1 MLDDIELPHQAI
13 TAPRATGVPALGE
26 ADLDFLKDQP
36 LLGFS
41 GVTSEV
47 QDKQPS
53 PVAFDRVQ
61 VEVKPLLGDDTSR
74 ITPLKRSAG
83 LAEAEDIPPS

>member
-1 MLDDIELPHQAI
+1 MLDDIELPYQAI
-13 TAPRATGVPALGE
+13 TAPRATGVPPLVE

-41 GVTSEV
+41 GVASEV
-47 QDKQPS
+47 QGKQPS
-53 PVAFDRVQ
+53 PVGFNRAQ
-61 VEVKPLLGDDTSR
+61 VEVHPLLGDDTSR

-83 LAEAEDIPPS
+83 LVEAEDIPPS

>member
-1 MLDDIELPHQAI
+1 MLNEVELPHQTI
-13 TAPRATGVPALGE
+13 TTSRALGVPALGE

-41 GVTSEV
+41 GVASEV
-47 QDKQPS
+47 QGKQS
-53 PVAFDRVQ
+53 GPVAFDRAQ
-61 VEVKPLLGDDTSR
+61 VEVNPLLGDDTSR

-83 LAEAEDIPPS
+83 LVEAEDIPPS